1 MRLNEVSA
9 PCKSTRRLLPSVLY
23 IVTEPIMFLLTGLY
37 VILISSRV
45 KLHDGR
51 KTLVENE

>member
-1 MRLNEVSA
+1 MNEVSA
-9 PCKSTRRLLPSVLY
+9 PCKSTRRLLPSVTY
-23 IVTEPIMFLLTGLY
+23 ILTEPIMFLLTGLY

-45 KLHDGR
+45 KLYDGR